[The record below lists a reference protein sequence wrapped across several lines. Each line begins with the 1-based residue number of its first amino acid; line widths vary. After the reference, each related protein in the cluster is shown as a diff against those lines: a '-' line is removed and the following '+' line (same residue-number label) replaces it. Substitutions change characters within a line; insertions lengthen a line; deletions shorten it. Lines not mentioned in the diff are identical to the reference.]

1 MKRYDFDVE
10 QKADEILEMIGK
22 ELGQN
27 RADYMK
33 ALLDDEQP
41 DPPFFVEDTSI
52 ETPAPVKTKGSRRT
66 LRRVLILAAV
76 LIVMM
81 GLVMV
86 TSEGVRLKLS
96 GFFFDEGQNNT
107 RVFDDSRLKVDVS
120 KVELGYVPEGFELM
134 SDEMLTD
141 GYRILIYQK
150 NSGKSFVL
158 TVIKTMFYS
167 ANVDNERMESEN
179 ILINDKMG
187 SVFREGGNNVILWQ
201 VGDSTFQITGE
212 IETDDLAKIAQNVFI
227 NQ

>member
-27 RADYMK
+27 RADYMR

-86 TSEGVRLKLS
+86 TSEGVRLKISSL
-96 GFFFDEGQNNT
+96 FFNDEPGST
-107 RVFDDSRLKVDVS
+107 RIVDELNAIDVS
-120 KVELGYVPEGFELM
+120 KVEVGYVPEGFELV
-134 SDEMLTD
+134 SDEMLMD
-141 GYRILIYQK
+141 GYRVIIYQDK
-150 NSGKSFVL
+150 RGEDI
-158 TVIKTMFYS
+158 VINLAKTELY
-167 ANVDNERMESEN
+167 AYNVDNENFKLNEVKVNEYQAYIFNDNNQN
-179 ILINDKMG
+179 I
-187 SVFREGGNNVILWQ
+187 VLWQ
-201 VGDSTFQITGE
+201 VGDSTCQISGDIE
-212 IETDDLAKIAQNVFI
+212 IDNLVEIAQNVLI
-227 NQ
+227 YP

>member
-27 RADYMK
+27 RADYMR
-33 ALLDDEQP
+33 ALLDDDQP
-41 DPPFFVEDTSI
+41 DPPFFVEDASI

-107 RVFDDSRLKVDVS
+107 RVFDDSRLKVDIS
-120 KVELGYVPEGFELM
+120 KVELGYVPEGFELV
-134 SDEMLTD
+134 SDDMPMD
-141 GYRILIYQK
+141 GHRIVGYQNEREEK
-150 NSGKSFVL
+150 I
-158 TVIKTMFYS
+158 VIILAKTELY
-167 ANVDNERMESEN
+167 AYNVDNENFVTKEVKINEHQAYMFNDNEQN
-179 ILINDKMG
+179 II
-187 SVFREGGNNVILWQ
+187 IWQ
-201 VGDSTFQITGE
+201 VGDSTCQISGDVETIELVE
-212 IETDDLAKIAQNVFI
+212 IAKNVLI
-227 NQ
+227 NP

>member
-1 MKRYDFDVE
+1 MKRYDFNVE

-33 ALLDDEQP
+33 ALLDNDQP
-41 DPPFFVEDTSI
+41 DPPFFLEDTSI

-141 GYRILIYQK
+141 GYRIMIYQK
-150 NSGKSFVL
+150 ENSGNIII
-158 TVIKTMFYS
+158 TAAKTELY
-167 ANVDNERMESEN
+167 AINVDNEDFKAKEVKVNEYQAYVFNDNSQN
-179 ILINDKMG
+179 I
-187 SVFREGGNNVILWQ
+187 VLWQ
-201 VGDSTFQITGE
+201 VGDSTFQIAGDIE
-212 IETDDLAKIAQNVFI
+212 IDKLVEIAKNVLI
-227 NQ
+227 KR